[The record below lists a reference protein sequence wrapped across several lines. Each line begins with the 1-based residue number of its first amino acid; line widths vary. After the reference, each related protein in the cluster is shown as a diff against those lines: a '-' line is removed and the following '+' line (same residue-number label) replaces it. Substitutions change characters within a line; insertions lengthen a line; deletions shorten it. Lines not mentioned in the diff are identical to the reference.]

1 MQIILSILLFIVGI
15 AVMAVSFK
23 AKKEVVYYA
32 LLAAGLVLFFAGIY
46 FIFPK

>member
-15 AVMAVSFK
+15 AVMVVSFK

-32 LLAAGLVLFFAGIY
+32 LLAVGLILFFAGIHV
-46 FIFPK
+46 IFPK